1 MAGRVSN
8 LVGVCTFEK
17 AELTFGILL
26 SESDRVKTNCLVSWD
41 QAPYKRKSR
50 FPQNLIKT
58 EITLYRDTL
67 I

>member
-8 LVGVCTFEK
+8 SVGVCSFEK

-26 SESDRVKTNCLVSWD
+26 SESDRAKTNCLVSWD